1 MTSTADSDVAI
12 VLTTLG
18 AGSDAAAF
26 ARTLVEERLAACV
39 NVIGPVTSIYR
50 WNGKVEQDA
59 EQQLVIKTTIARVEA
74 LEARVKALHPY
85 DVPEFLVLSAAGGS
99 DAYLAWVRDSAS

>member
-1 MTSTADSDVAI
+1 M
-12 VLTTLG
+12 
-18 AGSDAAAF
+18 
-26 ARTLVEERLAACV
+26 
-39 NVIGPVTSIYR
+39 IGPVTSIYR

-59 EQQLVIKTTIARVEA
+59 EQQLVIKTTIACLEA

-85 DVPEFLVLSAAGGS
+85 DVPEFLVLRPAGGS